1 MDPSDLQL
9 IRDVSD
15 LTGGSP
21 PDWTDAAAPTL
32 QGSALQTRG
41 DDTLYFIGVIG
52 GKDVGKSSL
61 VNALLGQTL
70 AGVSAHGEGTRRALA
85 YAHRDDVAA
94 VRDLLQSQVPEQFDL
109 ITHTIDTARRR
120 VLLDLP
126 DIDSVWAGHLDLT
139 RSLLRHML
147 FPIWV
152 QSVEKYADAQPL
164 QLLAKVAAGNSPENF
179 LFVLTKADLLAARH
193 GETAVG
199 ELKADYAERV
209 TRACGLEKPP
219 RVFAVDG
226 RGTSDAFDLD
236 ALRETALAVRSD
248 KAIAGARQLAR
259 QQQAKTL
266 HQWLMQQRVDDRLA
280 AAQRLLSE
288 AEALVAARV
297 TEPLVDRVT
306 AGLAADGAARGGLV
320 EPAVR
325 SRLSYWPVVN
335 VLDAVLGPVVAAF
348 RGRGQPLTAAPSG
361 DTDAARRIRGVFADL
376 SQRDPQLLALYSHN
390 KLWEN
395 DPADRAAG
403 ALEAQL
409 ESVVESHR
417 RTLLATAGRPS
428 FLVRLIAPFVTL
440 GAALWFPIVQP
451 GLELFLS
458 GTFTEFTQQSV
469 LLIVRLLGA
478 EYLIRSVGMLA
489 IYFVSLWMLLRW
501 FAYRRVDRAL
511 RHSTNATHPAGA
523 VVAWSA
529 RLLDPLRQH
538 VAKLRTLSDRIA
550 ALGTDRAAA

>member
-9 IRDVSD
+9 IREVAD

-21 PDWTDAAAPTL
+21 PEWTDSSAPTL
-32 QGSALQTRG
+32 QTRN
-41 DDTLYFIGVIG
+41 DDSLYYIGVIG

-61 VNALLGQTL
+61 VNALLGRPL

-85 YAHRDDVAA
+85 YAHRDAAAA
-94 VRDLLQSQVPEQFDL
+94 VRTLLQSQVPDQFDV
-109 ITHTIDTARRR
+109 ITHTIDEARGR

-126 DIDSVWAGHLDLT
+126 DVDSVWAGHLDLT

-147 FPIWV
+147 FPVWV

-193 GETAVG
+193 GAAAVD

-209 TRACGLEKPP
+209 ARACGLEKPP

-226 RGTSDAFDLD
+226 RGTSNGFDLD
-236 ALRETALAVRSD
+236 ALRETALAVRSE
-248 KAIAGARQLAR
+248 KNIAGARQLAR
-259 QQQAKTL
+259 QQQSKTM

-280 AAQRLLSE
+280 AAQRLLNE
-288 AEALVAARV
+288 AEALIAHRV

-306 AGLAADGAARGGLV
+306 IGLAADGAARGGLV

-325 SRLSYWPVVN
+325 SRLSYWPIVN
-335 VLDAVLGPVVAAF
+335 VIDAVLGPVVSAF
-348 RGRGQPLTAAPSG
+348 RGRGQPLTSAPSG
-361 DTDAARRIRGVFADL
+361 DTDAARRIRGVFAEL
-376 SQRDPQLLALYSHN
+376 AQRDPQLLSLYAQN

-403 ALEAQL
+403 TLELQLEAA
-409 ESVVESHR
+409 VESHR
-417 RTLLATAGRPS
+417 RTLLTTAGRPS
-428 FLVRLIAPFVTL
+428 ILIRLIAPIITL

-451 GLELFLS
+451 ALDLYLS
-458 GTFTEFTQQSV
+458 GTVTEFTRQSV
-469 LLIVRLLGA
+469 VLIVRLLGA

-489 IYFVSLWMLLRW
+489 IYFIALWMLLRW
-501 FAYRRVDRAL
+501 FAYRKVDRAL
-511 RHSTNATHPAGA
+511 RQSTDATHPAAA

-538 VAKLRTLSDRIA
+538 VAKLQALSDRIA
-550 ALGTDRAAA
+550 AVATGRAAA